1 MNKETKK
8 VLTQQ
13 EIVDRIIYLCNGLSS
28 RNIVILMADI
38 YRGLKNSEKIK
49 LLEILDLL
57 EKEP

>member
-28 RNIVILMADI
+28 RNIVILMADL
-38 YRGLKNSEKIK
+38 YRDLRNFEKIK
-49 LLEILDLL
+49 LLENLNLL